1 MTSNV
6 FQISD
11 LALVERGLKVG
22 APEGLKRLNNGLFSL
37 GSVES

>member
-11 LALVERGLKVG
+11 LALVKCGLKVG
-22 APEGLKRLNNGLFSL
+22 APEGLKRLIMDFSRWGL
-37 GSVES
+37 